1 MTTLYLNY
9 TPDKEPLFRK
19 VEYADDR
26 AVDTARKAMTGKSRI
41 IKVVD
46 YDSLKPDSGKMSV
59 LPVYSS
65 ADSETVGDGSESVS
79 APVSAPVTNTELR
92 NAELKEQ
99 NRSNPDN
106 PFTPVSSSA
115 SASGSDSGSSS
126 ASGSTPDSS
135 SGSSSSS
142 ASSGG
147 GTKSKRK
154 TPLGKKMK
162 KTRKSSSVKG
172 NDE

>member
-1 MTTLYLNY
+1 
-9 TPDKEPLFRK
+9 
-19 VEYADDR
+19 
-26 AVDTARKAMTGKSRI
+26 
-41 IKVVD
+41 
-46 YDSLKPDSGKMSV
+46 MSV

-79 APVSAPVTNTELR
+79 APVSAPVTNAELR
-92 NAELKEQ
+92 KLNQ
-99 NRSNPDN
+99 SNPDN

-115 SASGSDSGSSS
+115 SASGSGSGSSS

-135 SGSSSSS
+135 SGSGSSSSS

>member
-41 IKVVD
+41 IKVVE

-79 APVSAPVTNTELR
+79 APVSAPVT

-135 SGSSSSS
+135 SGSGSSSSS